1 MVSTDLVDS
10 RLRNR
15 ELEQLA
21 NRAGFYANQATARAT
36 RRGYAS
42 DLRQFQKWCDARA
55 LTAVPASAATVALY
69 ITDQADAGKAVATLE
84 RALISI
90 RKAHQENQLDD
101 PTSHAAVKTL
111 MKGIRND
118 KGVAQKKAAPLLVD
132 PLKKMVAAMDLERLK
147 DLRDRAMLCLGFA
160 TGLRRSELVGLDVE
174 HLVFEERG
182 LVVQLGRTKSDQEGA
197 GRKVV
202 VFRSALSRATCPVAT
217 VQNWLTAASIK
228 DGPVFVEVTRHGHV
242 RAGKR
247 LTDQVVALVLK
258 KRAEAVGLDTAQ
270 LSGHSLRAGLATQAA
285 MNGALERDIAK
296 QTGHRSDRI
305 LRGYIREADLWRN
318 NVTEALGL

>member
-1 MVSTDLVDS
+1 MAGTNLAVPHSEGHELKQLVD
-10 RLRNR
+10 
-15 ELEQLA
+15 
-21 NRAGFYANQATARAT
+21 RAGFYAEAARSQAT

-42 DLRQFQKWCDARA
+42 DFRQFQKWCDAQGLAA
-55 LTAVPASAATVALY
+55 LPASPATLVLY
-69 ITDQADAGKAVATLE
+69 LTDQADLGRAVATLE

-90 RKAHQENQLDD
+90 RKAHRDQQLDD
-101 PTSHAAVKTL
+101 PTGHSALKTL

-118 KGVAQKKAAPLLVD
+118 KGVAQKKAAPLLVE
-132 PLKKMVAAMDLERLK
+132 PLKKIVGAMDLGRLK
-147 DLRDRAMLCLGFA
+147 DLRDRALLCLGFA
-160 TGLRRSELVGLDVE
+160 TGMRRSELVGLDVE
-174 HLVFEERG
+174 HLVVEERG
-182 LVVQLGRTKSDQEGA
+182 LVAQLGRTKSDQEGA

-202 VFRSALSRATCPVAT
+202 VFRGASPRTCPVAA
-217 VQNWLTAASIK
+217 VQDWLAAACIQ

-242 RAGKR
+242 RTGQR
-247 LTDQVVALVLK
+247 LTDQVVALVVK
-258 KRAEAVGLDTAQ
+258 QRGEAVGMDAGQ

>member
-1 MVSTDLVDS
+1 MASTDLVDPHFQ
-10 RLRNR
+10 NR

-21 NRAGFYANQATARAT
+21 DRAGFYADAASARAT

-42 DLRQFQKWCDARA
+42 DLRQFQKWCDAQSLAA
-55 LTAVPASAATVALY
+55 LPARPATLVLY
-69 ITDQADAGKAVATLE
+69 LTDQADLGKAVATLE

-90 RKAHQENQLDD
+90 RKSHLENQLDD
-101 PTSHAAVKTL
+101 PTAHAAVKTL

-118 KGVAQKKAAPLLVD
+118 KGVAQKKAAPLLVE
-132 PLKKMVAAMDLERLK
+132 PLKKIVGALDLGRLK
-147 DLRDRAMLCLGFA
+147 DLRDRALLCLGFA
-160 TGLRRSELVGLDVE
+160 TGMRRSELVGLDVE
-174 HLVFEERG
+174 HLVVEERG
-182 LVVQLGRTKSDQEGA
+182 LMVQLGRTKSDQEGV

-202 VFRSALSRATCPVAT
+202 VFRGASPRTCPVAA
-217 VQNWLTAASIK
+217 VQDWLAAAFIQ
-228 DGPVFVEVTRHGHV
+228 DGPVFVEVTRHG
-242 RAGKR
+242 RARVGHR

-258 KRAEAVGLDTAQ
+258 KRAEAVGMSAAQ

>member
-1 MVSTDLVDS
+1 MVSTDLVDPHFQ
-10 RLRNR
+10 NR

-21 NRAGFYANQATARAT
+21 DRAGFYADAASARAT

-42 DLRQFQKWCDARA
+42 DLRQFQKWCDAQGLAA
-55 LTAVPASAATVALY
+55 LPASPATVVLY
-69 ITDQADAGKAVATLE
+69 LTDQADLGKAVATLE

-90 RKAHQENQLDD
+90 RKSHLENQLDD
-101 PTSHAAVKTL
+101 PTAHAAVKTL

-118 KGVAQKKAAPLLVD
+118 KGVAQKKAAPLLVE
-132 PLKKMVAAMDLERLK
+132 PLKKIVGAMNFERLK
-147 DLRDRAMLCLGFA
+147 DLRDRALLCLGFA
-160 TGLRRSELVGLDVE
+160 TGMRRSELVGLDVE
-174 HLVFEERG
+174 HLVVEERG
-182 LVVQLGRTKSDQEGA
+182 LAVQLGRTKSDQQGA

-202 VFRSALSRATCPVAT
+202 VFRGASSKTCPVAA
-217 VQNWLTAASIK
+217 VQDWLTAAGIVG
-228 DGPVFVEVTRHGHV
+228 GPVFVEVTRHGHV
-242 RAGKR
+242 RTGKR
-247 LTDQVVALVLK
+247 VTDQVVALVLK
-258 KRAEAVGLDTAQ
+258 RRAEAAGMDAAQ

-305 LRGYIREADLWRN
+305 LRGYIRDADLWRN